1 MAPVITRPGSEENI
15 SSSYSETLPLGEYL
29 FLRIA
34 QANPKLRSVFG
45 IPGDFN
51 LALLEYL
58 YTDSVAKDKGIDFV
72 GICNEL
78 NAAYA
83 ADGYARVIQGLSV
96 LITTYG
102 VGELSAINGVA
113 GAFAEYVPLLH
124 IVGTTSTV
132 QQNQAKSATRR
143 SVRNIHHLV
152 PSRHALTPPDH
163 DVYKYAVQGV
173 SCIQES
179 LTKDDSTDN
188 LDKIDRVLCKIL
200 QENRPGY
207 LFVPSDVPDVRVPKS
222 RLAEPLSLSELKDT
236 ALLDD
241 VTDKIL
247 NKLYSAKQPSI
258 FSDALIPRFR
268 AQEQFTKFVES
279 MPSNFVKLFASNLAR
294 NIDESL
300 PNYVG
305 CYYGKLTEDKKIIES
320 IEQKTDVLLNIG
332 YFNNETNNGFNSFD
346 FNKVTDYVEIHPDY
360 ILIDDEYID
369 IKSETKDQR
378 VFSFN
383 DLMTKLAEK
392 LDVSKFTHNQGQ
404 NNIDHKYEMP
414 VFAERDGGDTKTIT
428 QNKLLDFMK
437 DYLQPNDIFVV
448 ETCSFLFGVADL
460 SLPKDVSFYS
470 QSFYGSIGY
479 ALPATLGASRA
490 ERDLGTKRRV
500 VLVQGDGSAQMTIQ
514 ELSSYV
520 RHDIQPP
527 KIFLLNNEGYTVER
541 LIRGPTRSYNDIQD
555 NWRWTQLLSV
565 LGDPEQKKH
574 TAANV
579 ESAEQ
584 LTSVLKQTSLEDK
597 IEFYELHLTKLDVP
611 QRFSSMFR

>member
-1 MAPVITRPGSEENI
+1 MAPVITRPGSEDNLARPDTI
-15 SSSYSETLPLGEYL
+15 PLGEYL

-34 QANPKLRSVFG
+34 QANPKLKSIFG

-51 LALLEYL
+51 LALLEHL
-58 YTDSVAKDKGIDFV
+58 YTNSVARDRGIEFV

-83 ADGYARVIQGLSV
+83 ADGYGRVIQGLSV

-102 VGELSAINGVA
+102 VGELSAINGIA
-113 GAFAEYVPLLH
+113 GAFAEYVPVLH

-132 QQNQAKSATRR
+132 QQNQAKNASKG

-163 DVYKYAVQGV
+163 NVYKRAVEGV

-179 LTKDDSTDN
+179 LTKDDGPEN
-188 LDKIDRVLCKIL
+188 LNKIDKVLAKIL

-207 LFVPSDVPDVRVPKS
+207 LFVPCDVPDVMVPVS
-222 RLAEPLSLSELKDT
+222 RLAERLEVSELKDAT
-236 ALLDD
+236 LLDD
-241 VTDKIL
+241 VADKIL
-247 NKLYSAKQPSI
+247 NKLYNAQKPAI
-258 FSDALIPRFR
+258 FGDALVPRFK

-279 MPSNFVKLFASNLAR
+279 MPANFVRLFSSNIGR
-294 NIDESL
+294 NIDETL

-305 CYYGKLTEDKKIIES
+305 CYYGKLTEDKKIVES
-320 IEQKTDVLLNIG
+320 IENNTDVLLNFG
-332 YFNNETNNGFNSFD
+332 YFNNETNNGFNTFNFD
-346 FNKVTDYVEIHPDY
+346 NVKDYIVIHPDY
-360 ILIDDEYID
+360 IYID
-369 IKSETKDQR
+369 GEFIEVKSEQKDQR
-378 VFSFN
+378 VFSLN
-383 DLMTKLAEK
+383 DLMTRLVEK
-392 LDVSKFTHNQGQ
+392 LDVTQFVHNDGKVC
-404 NNIDHKYEMP
+404 NIDYKYEMP
-414 VFAERDGGDTKTIT
+414 VYSERDGGDKTTIT
-428 QNKLLDFMK
+428 QNKLMDFMQ
-437 DYLQPNDIFVV
+437 DYLQPNDIFIV

-460 SLPKDVSFYS
+460 ALPKGVQFYS

-479 ALPATLGASRA
+479 ALPGTLGAARA

-500 VLVQGDGSAQMTIQ
+500 VLVQGDGSAQMTVQ
-514 ELSSYV
+514 ELSSYI

-541 LIRGPTRSYNDIQD
+541 HIRGPTRSYNDIQD
-555 NWRWTQLLSV
+555 NWKWTQLLSV

-574 TAANV
+574 T
-579 ESAEQ
+579 SADVHFAEE
-584 LTSVLKQTSLEDK
+584 LRDLLKKPVSDK

-611 QRFSSMFR
+611 DRFLSMFK